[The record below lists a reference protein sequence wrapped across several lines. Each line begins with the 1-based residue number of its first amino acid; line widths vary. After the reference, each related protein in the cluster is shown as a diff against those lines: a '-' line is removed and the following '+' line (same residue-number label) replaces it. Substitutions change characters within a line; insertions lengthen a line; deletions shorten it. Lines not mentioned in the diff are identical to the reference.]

1 MIDKYLKYIYIFI
14 TYRSIERIK
23 SVILSDITIIIGNK
37 TFNDRINYSINIKNI
52 KNNIRIILNNKNKII
67 KNYC

>member
-1 MIDKYLKYIYIFI
+1 MIDKYLKNIYIFI

-37 TFNDRINYSINIKNI
+37 IFNDRINYSINI

>member
-1 MIDKYLKYIYIFI
+1 MIDKYLKNIYIYIFI

-37 TFNDRINYSINIKNI
+37 TFNDRINYSINIKN
-52 KNNIRIILNNKNKII
+52 NIRIILNNKNKII